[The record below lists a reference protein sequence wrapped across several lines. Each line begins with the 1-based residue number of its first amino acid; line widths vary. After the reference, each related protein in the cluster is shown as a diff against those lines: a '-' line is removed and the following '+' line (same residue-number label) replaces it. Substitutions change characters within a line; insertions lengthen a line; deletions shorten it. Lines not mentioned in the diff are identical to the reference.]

1 MAKLSVIVLSKDVA
15 EEIVPTLKTC
25 RFADEVI
32 LVDTGSTDDTIKVSR
47 PFVDKVVQIPVSVPN
62 FARWRNEGARVAK
75 GDWLLYIDS
84 DERIN
89 LNLQREILSII
100 EKGEH
105 NSYTIPRYEV
115 FMGKHLNHW
124 PHPRVH
130 RLFKKDAL
138 IRWRGK
144 LHEQPQVKGSVGQIR
159 HQLIHLSHK
168 NIDEKVLNTLSWS
181 HLEAENLIKANHP
194 HMKGWR
200 FFRVILT
207 EFWRRFVKQG
217 LWKDGTEGWIEVI
230 YQMFSVFLTYV
241 RLWEKQRK
249 PSLKQTYAQIDKDVL
264 KEIKQ

>member
-1 MAKLSVIVLSKDVA
+1 MPTLSIIIIAKNVVD
-15 EEIVPTLKTC
+15 EIVPTLKTC
-25 RFADEVI
+25 RFADEVV

-47 PFVDKVVQIPVSVPN
+47 PFVDKLVKVSYPMN
-62 FARWRNEGARVAK
+62 FARWRNEGPKVAT
-75 GDWLLYIDS
+75 GDWILYIDS

-89 LNLQREILSII
+89 RKLQREILSVINR
-100 EKGEH
+100 GEH
-105 NSYTIPRYEV
+105 DSYTLPRYEV

-130 RLFKKDAL
+130 RLFKKESL
-138 IRWRGK
+138 IRWQGK
-144 LHEQPQVKGSVGQIR
+144 LHERPQIKGTVGQLR

-168 NIDEKVLNTLSWS
+168 NIDEKVLNTLDWS

-194 HMKGWR
+194 PMKGWR

-207 EFWRRFVKQG
+207 EFWNRFVKQG
-217 LWKDGTEGWIEVI
+217 LWKDGTEGSIEVI

-241 RLWEKQRK
+241 RFWEKQRK

-264 KEIKQ
+264 EELKQ